1 MLNPLF
7 QMLQQF
13 KKEIDNFLQL
23 ASEFNK
29 VATRPKKSRL
39 LRQII
44 RECIGRTR
52 QETENR

>member
-29 VATRPKKSRL
+29 AILGQKKVDYYDKL
-39 LRQII
+39 F
-44 RECIGRTR
+44 
-52 QETENR
+52 ENV

>member
-29 VATRPKKSRL
+29 AATRPKKSRL
-39 LRQII
+39 L
-44 RECIGRTR
+44 
-52 QETENR
+52 